1 LPTNTNRGFDSRGTS
16 EPIEALSRGVHVPHI
31 EEHLTGPENYSDWCM
46 MVRWLFITNQVLPYV
61 KGTIPCPD
69 SEINPDGACKWIQ
82 NNAFAC
88 SIIGTSLDSSQR
100 KHIKCCDTSY
110 AMWKALKAVNESR
123 GHLTIIN
130 YIHTLFCCTAEEDAD
145 IPHHLDVIKET
156 WEHINVLRSEHFQIS
171 NLFFKIII
179 TSSLPPLW
187 DLFTE
192 SYIRN

>member
-1 LPTNTNRGFDSRGTS
+1 
-16 EPIEALSRGVHVPHI
+16 
-31 EEHLTGPENYSDWCM
+31 M
-46 MVRWLFITNQVLPYV
+46 MVKWLFITNQVLPYIE
-61 KGTIPCPD
+61 GTIPCPD
-69 SEINPDGACKWIQ
+69 SDIDLDGACRWIQ

-100 KHIKCCDTSY
+100 KHIKHCDTSY
-110 AMWKALKAVNESR
+110 AMWKALKAVNESH

-130 YIHTLFCCTAEEDAD
+130 HIRTLFHCIAEEDAD
-145 IPHHLDVIKET
+145 IPRHLDIIKET
-156 WEHINVLRSEHFQIS
+156 WERINVLGSEHFQIS

-192 SYIRN
+192 SYIGNETNFIPTDPK